1 MFFCRLTQER
11 QTKIITQLA
20 AQMSEALKREDDRF
34 ARDVAKKEAE
44 YQKKCKEKEAKE
56 KAAIESIAEYRTT
69 VVRNLRL
76 FSFLFTPAEE
86 PGPDRSWWLWCQASA
101 CCSRPADTFSW
112 GPLSHFPVRCT
123 SARAAENP
131 APGHWAAT
139 MTVLI
144 TALIQG
150 CFCPK
155 RWLPN

>member
-11 QTKIITQLA
+11 QTKIVTQIA

-56 KAAIESIAEYRTT
+56 KAAIESICEYRAT

-86 PGPDRSWWLWCQASA
+86 PGPDHSWCLRCQASA
-101 CCSRPADTFSW
+101 CFSRSADILPGVPSATSLLGAHLPGMLKTLRLGTGQPQWSCSSQHW
-112 GPLSHFPVRCT
+112 Y
-123 SARAAENP
+123 RAAS
-131 APGHWAAT
+131 AQSAA
-139 MTVLI
+139 
-144 TALIQG
+144 
-150 CFCPK
+150 
-155 RWLPN
+155 